1 MKRIFVLI
9 LASLIGGA
17 LTRACDHSC
26 PSGYTWVSKNGN
38 NGDDGS
44 CVADPSSGNQSQNQ
58 QQNQQQNQSQNQ
70 GQQQVSNGGSASSSS
85 VASGGSASVVDN
97 SKLTNTSN
105 NTNIVA
111 PTATATNGSV
121 TDNSKTTNTNTA
133 LGGAGGSI
141 KDSGNSQSSSSVRD
155 SGNST
160 IKDSGN
166 SSSKSSIKDSGTS
179 SNKNTNVAVGG
190 EGGKG
195 GSASAVATGGEGGAG
210 GSSNQSQTATA
221 ENNSSGNSSSYSSV
235 YRAAAATAF
244 SMAAPTASCVVGY
257 GAGGQLVGGGLSF
270 SGGKIDKNCAILEAA
285 RSADLHGSDIAYCK
299 VFILDKWAKKAG
311 VTFEDCMTTRIVPP
325 AITPV
330 AAPQPIVV
338 QPQITVL
345 PAPVSIPAP
354 IVNVQQP
361 TAPAPAIAP
370 VSKPAAKHRVITG
383 IKPCPSPTAFTPDG
397 QDDCYETD

>member
-166 SSSKSSIKDSGTS
+166 SSSKSSVSDSGNS
-179 SNKNTNVAVGG
+179 SNKNTNVA
-190 EGGKG
+190 
-195 GSASAVATGGEGGAG
+195 TGGAG
-210 GSSNQSQTATA
+210 GAGGNASQSQSTSS
-221 ENNSSGNSSSYSSV
+221 ESSNNSSGNSSSYNSV
-235 YRAAAATAF
+235 YRASAETA
-244 SMAAPTASCVVGY
+244 MGYAAPPSATCIVTG
-257 GAGGQLVGGGLSF
+257 GLGGQGVGFGFSL
-270 SGGKIDKNCAILEAA
+270 SGGKTDKGCVILEAS
-285 RSADLHGSDIAYCK
+285 RSAALYGNRLLFCK
-299 VFILDKWAKKAG
+299 VYLTHPAVKKAG
-311 VTFEDCMTTRIVPP
+311 VTLQDCLQQDPRPVEPQTWSEH
-325 AITPV
+325 V
-330 AAPQPIVV
+330 AAP
-338 QPQITVL
+338 
-345 PAPVSIPAP
+345 APVPIIVQIPAP
-354 IVNVQQP
+354 IVNI
-361 TAPAPAIAP
+361 PAPVVTVLPAP
-370 VSKPAAKHRVITG
+370 TPVVPISVPVIKPVQKHKTIIG
-383 IKPCPSPTAFTPDG
+383 LKPCPSPASFSTNDKN
-397 QDDCYETD
+397 CYETE